1 MSKPIKKMN
10 LSLLSREASGGDIAE
25 GGSIFQ
31 ANVVISAVCRWLA
44 DESFSQLSRESLGDV
59 EAKFFVPG
67 QEFQLEFIEAKNHSL
82 EPTEFWAEIEHF
94 LDLDKTHPGIY
105 RHFTLASPDVSATL
119 KPVINGLAR
128 FRKPLDFYG
137 EDSSVIATSFEDF
150 KELIKKQNRTEKD
163 AQFLFEKVSIIFDL
177 GGQSQG
183 NHLFEAIK
191 KYLPEYMNLKM
202 HELETIYVN
211 LKEFLHSRKNQ
222 PFTRREIEEKFRE
235 KIDFRNLPPPR
246 PITLHISN
254 NNQETPVGLHF
265 NWAEFGGESV
275 PSPVSW
281 QKKVLLELEQTRDW
295 ILQTRD
301 ERRIKII
308 GKTRLP
314 TAFTIGTV
322 FSATQGFELE
332 VDYRDNTFFT
342 SNRVYDEDI
351 PKPYQWQITQN
362 GDLKEADRLIVT
374 IGIVAQ
380 IAGDVENWVKQIDT
394 TSRPMLHLF
403 GALPLSSARQ
413 AEQAIGDA
421 KRIIR
426 ELISGTRINQ
436 LDLFLA
442 GPSWFA
448 NFFGYRSSS
457 LPPIQTYQFLTT
469 TRQYSPA
476 IFIPAR

>member
-1 MSKPIKKMN
+1 MN

-31 ANVVISAVCRWLA
+31 ANVVVSAVCRWLA
-44 DESFSQLSRESLGDV
+44 DEGFSQLSRESLGDV

-82 EPTEFWAEIEHF
+82 EPTEFWTEIEHF

-128 FRKPLDFYG
+128 VRKPLDFYG
-137 EDSSVIATSFEDF
+137 ADSSVIAVSFEDF
-150 KELIKKQNRTEKD
+150 KELVKKQNRTEQD

-183 NHLFEAIK
+183 NHLFEALK
-191 KYLPEYMNLKM
+191 NYLPDYMDLKM
-202 HELETIYVN
+202 HDVQAIYVN

-235 KIDFRNLPPPR
+235 KIDIRNLPPPR

-254 NNQETPVGLHF
+254 NNQEAAVGLHF
-265 NWAEFGGESV
+265 NWAEFGGEGV
-275 PSPVSW
+275 PSPISW
-281 QKKVLLELEQTRDW
+281 QKKVLSELEQTRDW
-295 ILQTRD
+295 ILQTRT

-314 TAFTIGTV
+314 TAFAIGAV
-322 FSATQGFELE
+322 FSATQGFELD
-332 VDYRDNTFFT
+332 VNYRDNTFST
-342 SNRVYDEDI
+342 NNRIYAEDEST
-351 PKPYQWQITQN
+351 PYQWQITQS
-362 GDLKEADRLIVT
+362 GDLREVDHLIVT

-380 IAGDVENWVKQIDT
+380 IAGDVENWVKQVDT

-403 GALPLSSARQ
+403 GVMSLSSARQ
-413 AEQAIGDA
+413 AEQAVADV

-426 ELISGTRINQ
+426 EFISGTRINQ
-436 LDLFLA
+436 LDLFMA

-457 LPPIQTYQFLTT
+457 LPSIQTYQFLTS